1 MYKNTNQKGT
11 IMTIEEIKT
20 VNWLLKY
27 FNTSE
32 KEDEKE
38 LYYQLNNKPF
48 RMDFF
53 CTEYKKLRSCDECP
67 DWNSCPE
74 H

>member
-1 MYKNTNQKGT
+1 
-11 IMTIEEIKT
+11 MTIAEIRI
-20 VNWLLKY
+20 VYLLLKDVD
-27 FNTSE
+27 TSR

-38 LYYQLNNKPF
+38 LYSQLNNKPF
-48 RMDFF
+48 RMDFD
-53 CTEYKKLRSCDECP
+53 CTEYQKLRSCGECP